1 MFMCICWAAQ
11 NCITPLRN
19 MTSADILQEAQNV
32 LQKEISG
39 LIRAQNALNESFV
52 RAVELLLHADK
63 VIVCGLGKSGL
74 IGQKIAATF
83 TSIGKTALS
92 LHPVEALHGD
102 IGAVVPERDIA
113 LFLSNSGTTAELLR
127 LLPYLR
133 KRSIAVISIIGNM
146 GSPLARLSD
155 VALDAS
161 VTAEAIDDLSVPT
174 ASTTAALG
182 LGDALAAVLLKA
194 SGFTADDFAE
204 FHPLGQIG
212 RNLLLTVADV
222 MHKAAALPI
231 ISPDAAFRDA
241 LIEMT
246 AKGLGCVCVTDTHH
260 TLVGLITD
268 GDVRR
273 VLQSHED
280 IRLLRVAEVM
290 THHPLGVLPETTL
303 GMALALMEDRPK
315 QLSVLPVINADG
327 RCVGVIRIHDIIRAD
342 L

>member
-1 MFMCICWAAQ
+1 
-11 NCITPLRN
+11 
-19 MTSADILQEAQNV
+19 MTSADILREAQNV
-32 LQKEISG
+32 LQKEING
-39 LIRAQNALNESFV
+39 LHRAHNALGESFV
-52 RAVELLLHADK
+52 KAVKLLLHADK

-102 IGAVVPERDIA
+102 IGAVIPQRDAA

-133 KRSIAVISIIGNM
+133 KRSIPVVSMVGNM
-146 GSPLARLSD
+146 DSPLARLSD

-161 VTAEAIDDLSVPT
+161 VIEEAIEHLSVPT
-174 ASTTAALG
+174 ASTTTALA
-182 LGDALAAVLLKA
+182 LGDALAAALLKA
-194 SGFTADDFAE
+194 SGFTAGDFAE
-204 FHPLGQIG
+204 LHPLGQIG

-222 MHKAAALPI
+222 MHKAAELPS
-231 ISPDAAFRDA
+231 ISPNAAFRDA

-246 AKGLGCVCVTDTHH
+246 AKGLGCVCVTDTNG

-273 VLQSHED
+273 ALQRHDD
-280 IRLLRVAEVM
+280 IRPLCVEEVM
-290 THHPLGVLPETTL
+290 TNRPLGVQPETTL
-303 GMALALMEDRPK
+303 GQALTLMENRPK
-315 QLSVLPVINADG
+315 QLSVLPVTNAKG
-327 RCVGVIRIHDIIRAD
+327 QCVGVIRIHDIVRAD